1 MIQRIDGQETPYIP
15 AGIFKIRL
23 PFVHY
28 RLELPE
34 AVQGFFLVAVALGS
48 IGVHQAVLGV
58 PFDWAIAMVALNGVM
73 YLLHPV
79 FGDPVFPGWI
89 TPAIPLVMA
98 YAAGFPL
105 EVLGTEVDGNNNI
118 QIVGQVQVVVAD
130 RIHAIIALQLLMAVL
145 FTFLGVTGLAG
156 KLVGYVPNSMRAG
169 IILGAG
175 MAAAINV
182 IEVRM
187 VGQVYTILV
196 GTLVCYII
204 MFSWRFFVAKDKNA
218 FLGILA
224 KFGMLPGF
232 IVAAIVGPILGEI
245 SAPKFSGVI
254 FQNFFSNMG
263 NVIANFTIF
272 SPNVGFPPATFF
284 IQALPLMFAAYI
296 IAFGDFVL
304 AEVVVK
310 DADVARP
317 DEVIDFNPNRSNI
330 IAGLRNFV
338 LAFLA
343 PYGPLNGPLWAG
355 GQVAVAE
362 RFKMGKKGM
371 YSIFGGLVSYTGAMA
386 IAGFLMVVI
395 DLVRP
400 VLPAGLTLTLIVQ
413 AYACYY
419 IAMEMCRTKE
429 ERGIAGIMA
438 TFLALK
444 GAAWGLATGIIL
456 HLIIGVVS
464 DEEKMAYIRAQ
475 KATKEA

>member
-1 MIQRIDGQETPYIP
+1 
-15 AGIFKIRL
+15 
-23 PFVHY
+23 
-28 RLELPE
+28 
-34 AVQGFFLVAVALGS
+34 
-48 IGVHQAVLGV
+48 
-58 PFDWAIAMVALNGVM
+58 
-73 YLLHPV
+73 
-79 FGDPVFPGWI
+79 
-89 TPAIPLVMA
+89 
-98 YAAGFPL
+98 
-105 EVLGTEVDGNNNI
+105 
-118 QIVGQVQVVVAD
+118 
-130 RIHAIIALQLLMAVL
+130 
-145 FTFLGVTGLAG
+145 
-156 KLVGYVPNSMRAG
+156 
-169 IILGAG
+169 
-175 MAAAINV
+175 
-182 IEVRM
+182 
-187 VGQVYTILV
+187 
-196 GTLVCYII
+196 